1 MNNSHKFG
9 SESKRLKICWVI
21 QLNCFASIVKI
32 RPKPTQP
39 TLNSLS
45 LPPFLSLFL
54 FLSQFLSHTH
64 SLSYSLKHA
73 VPFSNPLFNSLS
85 HTHLNIVPVSFSQVT
100 LLQIRGGLWKRHCY
114 KYFTGIESQR
124 TLTKVGKYHC
134 TADLL
139 FDLFGFDQTSK
150 VDANS
155 TKAKLIKTKNTRS
168 AVQWYFPLS

>member
-73 VPFSNPLFNSLS
+73 VPFSNPLFNSPS

-100 LLQIRGGLWKRHCY
+100 LLQIRGGLWDRHCY

-124 TLTKVGKYHC
+124 MLTIGESNTVRLTSCLTCLDLTKQV
-134 TADLL
+134 
-139 FDLFGFDQTSK
+139 
-150 VDANS
+150 
-155 TKAKLIKTKNTRS
+155 KLMLIQPKQS
-168 AVQWYFPLS
+168 